1 MGPHLDP
8 DYLARHT
15 PPFTPKPHVRTLK
28 MDLEDKDI
36 IGPLCSSSLCGHIE
50 LISNWPIKDRWL
62 NLVDQ
67 RWFGTKD
74 SHHKVIVLSEQNGER
89 NCSIPLGMGGA
100 AQPGTWACHYMCLV
114 NLASEKQQV
123 GN

>member
-1 MGPHLDP
+1 
-8 DYLARHT
+8 
-15 PPFTPKPHVRTLK
+15 
-28 MDLEDKDI
+28 MDLGDKDI

-50 LISNWPIKDRWL
+50 LISNWRIKDRWL

-89 NCSIPLGMGGA
+89 NCSIPLGMGGGRSSA
-100 AQPGTWACHYMCLV
+100 WDLGLSLHVPGKP
-114 NLASEKQQV
+114 SK
-123 GN
+123 